1 MRKRVVGKGKEVQNF
16 AEMRRIPRMTIQ
28 RRLVLEVLRR
38 EGRPLSAKEIHS
50 SIRGKLPRLSL
61 ETVYRT
67 LNLFVAQG
75 MAAAIYIP
83 GGPTRYVH
91 VPGGRCRPYFVCLR
105 CGTLEPLPRDLA
117 PSAGALSSF
126 RRKGMEVTGYSY
138 VIYGICRH
146 CRGGEE
152 G

>member
-1 MRKRVVGKGKEVQNF
+1 MQNF
-16 AEMRRIPRMTIQ
+16 AMMRRTPRMTVQ

-38 EGRPLSAKEIHS
+38 EGRPLSAKEIHR
-50 SIRGKLPRLSL
+50 SIRQRLPKVSL

-83 GGPTRYVH
+83 GGSTRYVH
-91 VPGGRCRPYFVCLR
+91 VAGGSSRPYFVCLR
-105 CGTLEPLPRDLA
+105 CGALEPLPRELA
-117 PSAGALSSF
+117 PSAGVLTSF
-126 RRKGMEVTGYSY
+126 REKGMEVTGYSY
-138 VIYGICRH
+138 VVYGICRR